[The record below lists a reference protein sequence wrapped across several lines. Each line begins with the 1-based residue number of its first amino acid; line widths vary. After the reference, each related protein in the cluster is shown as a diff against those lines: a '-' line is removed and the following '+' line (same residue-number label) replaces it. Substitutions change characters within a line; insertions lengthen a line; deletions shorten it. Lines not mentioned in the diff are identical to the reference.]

1 MLKRFLLS
9 EEGWIEN
16 KIEACSIC
24 ADCYR
29 GLGRERSALDT
40 LLRSM
45 SLTSRERNCAVK
57 LGNIFWNM
65 EITMLPFIGTKQH

>member
-1 MLKRFLLS
+1 MLERFLLS

-45 SLTSRERNCAVK
+45 SFDQPRAELCCGIGKYFWSMGITLRLPIGMK
-57 LGNIFWNM
+57 LR
-65 EITMLPFIGTKQH
+65 